1 MGERLEFALESFAIT
16 TLITNIRIIE
26 FGGLD
31 LRPKYQ
37 RNYIWKNDF
46 KDKLIY
52 SIIKSYPIGNIIIR
66 QLKKPNEKGAMSEI
80 VDGQQRLTTIY
91 EFMEGRYE
99 IHSEFSRKII
109 EEIQDFYGERTDPQ
123 FEKLRKK
130 LNNKGNIKLKYSDLR
145 SVMPGKFEG
154 FNISVTK
161 IIEATDTDIT
171 EYFRFLQNQETLRA
185 GEILNSL
192 TNSKMEKYLLK
203 IDDLNTFCHILGF
216 DNERKEFDK
225 LFYNIIGLFDDKV
238 SLGTPDSI
246 IKKYVTTTDNITKG
260 EKEVNTLL
268 WQINKITE
276 ENRDKVILYGIK
288 KRYIKFLMMLMGFG
302 LIDFTTDTENKL
314 KALEEIDNKLSVFFS
329 SKPDVVMEEFKGF
342 SNGVI
347 EEYRAIALISK
358 GAQTLERV
366 KNRMEILT
374 YYVENIEEKEKTSGI
389 PII

>member
-99 IHSEFSRKII
+99 VHSEFSRKII
-109 EEIQDFYGERTDPQ
+109 EEIQNFYGERTDQQ

-130 LNNKGNIKLKYSDLR
+130 LNNKGNIKLKYSDLP
-145 SVMPGKFEG
+145 SVIKGKFEG

-171 EYFRFLQNQETLRA
+171 EYFRFLQNQERLRA

-203 IDDLNTFCHILGF
+203 IDDLNAFCHIIGF

-268 WQINKITE
+268 WQINSITE

-314 KALEEIDNKLSVFFS
+314 KSLEEIDNKLSVFFS
-329 SKPDVVMEEFKGF
+329 SKPDVVMEEFKGY
-342 SNGVI
+342 SNTVI

-358 GAQTLERV
+358 GAQSLERV